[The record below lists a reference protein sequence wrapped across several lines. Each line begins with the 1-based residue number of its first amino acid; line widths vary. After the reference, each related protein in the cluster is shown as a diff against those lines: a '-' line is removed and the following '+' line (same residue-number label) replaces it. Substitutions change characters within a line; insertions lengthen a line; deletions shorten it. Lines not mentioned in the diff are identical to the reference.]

1 MVANRLLAWPIMSAS
16 EFDLDQTDHLLL
28 TTKQVRKRMDMESS
42 VPREVLL
49 ECIDI
54 ASRAPMGS
62 NLERNKWLI
71 VEDRDLITK
80 IAEHYR
86 RLAEPYLAAAEGAEG
101 RQGRVISSAQYL
113 AERMHEVPAMV
124 IPLRLDRTEELA
136 TGDRSGWYGSVLPG
150 VWSFQMALRSRGIGS
165 CWTTLHLGAE
175 AEVGE
180 LLGIPDTVTQ
190 VALLP
195 VGYYTG
201 DTFSVTKRKPAA
213 EITFIDQWGQTA
225 G

>member
-1 MVANRLLAWPIMSAS
+1 MAT
-16 EFDLDQTDHLLL
+16 EFDIEQTDRLLL
-28 TTKQVRKRMDMESS
+28 TTKQVRKRMDMSKP
-42 VPREVLL
+42 VPRDVLL

-71 VEDRDLITK
+71 VEDAELKSK
-80 IAEHYR
+80 IADLYR
-86 RLAEPYLAAAEGAEG
+86 KNSEPYFAQSGDVPTDDVA
-101 RQGRVISSAQYL
+101 GRVVSSARHL
-113 AERMHEVPAMV
+113 SDEMHNVPAMV
-124 IPLRLDRTEELA
+124 IPLRLDRVEEWPS
-136 TGDRSGWYGSVLPG
+136 GDVSGWYGSVLPG

-165 CWTTLHLGAE
+165 CWTTLHLGSE
-175 AEVGE
+175 AEVSE

-201 DTFSVTKRKPAA
+201 DSFSVAKRRPAA
-213 EITFIDQWGQTA
+213 DITFVNQWGNKA
-225 G
+225 SS

>member
-1 MVANRLLAWPIMSAS
+1 M
-16 EFDLDQTDHLLL
+16 EFDLAQTDRLLL
-28 TTKQVRKRMDMESS
+28 TTKQVRKRLNFERP
-42 VPREVLL
+42 VPRDVLI

-71 VEDRDLITK
+71 VEDRELKTK
-80 IAEHYR
+80 IGDLYR
-86 RLAEPYLAAAEGAEG
+86 RNAADYLDQSEAFKSDDRGS
-101 RQGRVISSAQYL
+101 RVVSSAKYL

-124 IPLRLDRTEELA
+124 IPLRLDRVENASSGEQ
-136 TGDRSGWYGSVLPG
+136 SGWYGSVLPG

-165 CWTTLHLGAE
+165 CWTTLHLGYE
-175 AEVGE
+175 AEVAE

-190 VALLP
+190 VAMLP

-201 DTFSVTKRKPAA
+201 DSFSVTPRRPAA
-213 EITFIDQWGQTA
+213 EITFIDRWAETA
-225 G
+225 ADA

>member
-1 MVANRLLAWPIMSAS
+1 MSD
-16 EFDLDQTDHLLL
+16 FDLAQTDRLLL
-28 TTKQVRKRMDMESS
+28 TTKQVRKRLDFERP
-42 VPREVLL
+42 VPRDVLL

-71 VEDRDLITK
+71 VEDPELKGKIGDL
-80 IAEHYR
+80 YR
-86 RLAEPYLAAAEGAEG
+86 RNAADYLDQSDAFKSDDRGS
-101 RQGRVISSAQYL
+101 RVVSSAKYL

-124 IPLRLDRTEELA
+124 IPLRLDRVENASSGEQ
-136 TGDRSGWYGSVLPG
+136 SGWYGSVLPG

-165 CWTTLHLGAE
+165 CWTTLHLGYE
-175 AEVGE
+175 AEVAE

-190 VALLP
+190 VAMLP

-201 DTFSVTKRKPAA
+201 DSFSVTPRRPAA
-213 EITFIDQWGQTA
+213 EITFIDRWGA
-225 G
+225 KASDA

>member
-1 MVANRLLAWPIMSAS
+1 MTTS
-16 EFDLDQTDHLLL
+16 EFDLEMTDRLLL
-28 TTKQVRKRMDMESS
+28 TTKQIRKRMDMSKP

-62 NLERNKWLI
+62 NLQRNKWLI
-71 VEDRDLITK
+71 VEDAELK
-80 IAEHYR
+80 MQIAELYR
-86 RLAEPYLAAAEGAEG
+86 KNAEPYFAQSEEVTGDDQAD
-101 RQGRVISSAQYL
+101 RVVSSARYL
-113 AERMHEVPAMV
+113 SDEMHNVPAMV
-124 IPLRLDRTEELA
+124 IPLRLDRVEGLPS
-136 TGDRSGWYGSVLPG
+136 GDVSGWYGSVLPG

-165 CWTTLHLGAE
+165 CWTTLHLGSE
-175 AEVGE
+175 AEVAE

-190 VALLP
+190 VAMLP

-201 DTFSVTKRKPAA
+201 DSFSVTPRRPAA
-213 EITFIDQWGQTA
+213 DITFIDQWGRKA